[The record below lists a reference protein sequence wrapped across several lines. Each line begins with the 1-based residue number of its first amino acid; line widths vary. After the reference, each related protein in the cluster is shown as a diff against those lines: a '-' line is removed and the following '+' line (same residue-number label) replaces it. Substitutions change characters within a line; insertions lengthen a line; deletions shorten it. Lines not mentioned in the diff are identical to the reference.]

1 MAGEA
6 RASFNLIFF
15 FSYLDIISIKHL
27 SSSDLRAPIDLDSS
41 ESQKSVS
48 HLVE

>member
-6 RASFNLIFF
+6 RASFYLFIFF
-15 FSYLDIISIKHL
+15 YLDIISIKHL
-27 SSSDLRAPIDLDSS
+27 SSSDLRAPSDLDSR